1 MIFNIDYLV
10 ITEVLMSEAIKKNG
24 IQVKYATVGNNGQV
38 SIGKEFAG
46 RQVQIEKTGEG
57 LVIIS
62 PGKFIPDHQA
72 TFFTK
77 QAMDEL
83 QEFDNW
89 ASTNQPQGGTDV
101 KALRS
106 KLKGLRGKK

>member
-1 MIFNIDYLV
+1 
-10 ITEVLMSEAIKKNG
+10 MSEAIKKNEVH
-24 IQVKYATVGNNGQV
+24 VKYATVGNNGQV

-77 QAMDEL
+77 QAMDDL

-89 ASTNQPQGGTDV
+89 ASTNKPEGGTDV
-101 KALRS
+101 NALRS

>member
-1 MIFNIDYLV
+1 
-10 ITEVLMSEAIKKNG
+10 MSEAMKKHES
-24 IQVKYATVGNNGQV
+24 QVKYATVGNNGQV

-77 QAMDEL
+77 QAMDDL
-83 QEFDNW
+83 QEFDAW
-89 ASTNQPQGGTDV
+89 ADKNKPAGGTDV
-101 KALRS
+101 AALRS
-106 KLKGLRGKK
+106 KLKGPRGKK

>member
-1 MIFNIDYLV
+1 
-10 ITEVLMSEAIKKNG
+10 MSEAIKKSNN
-24 IQVKYATVGNNGQV
+24 QVKYATVGNNGQV

-77 QAMDEL
+77 QAVDDL

-89 ASTNQPQGGTDV
+89 ASSANKPQGGTDV
-101 KALRS
+101 NALRS

>member
-1 MIFNIDYLV
+1 
-10 ITEVLMSEAIKKNG
+10 MSEAIKKNET
-24 IQVKYATVGNNGQV
+24 QVKFATVGNNGQV

-77 QAMDEL
+77 QAMEGL
-83 QEFDNW
+83 QEFDTW
-89 ASTNQPQGGTDV
+89 ATTHQPQVATDV
-101 KALRS
+101 NALRT
-106 KLKGLRGKK
+106 KLKGLRGKKK